1 MSQQINLYN
10 QALLPKVDVFS
21 GRMVLLALAGVFLL
35 TLLTYVWSAWDASR
49 LAHEEQLQEMQL
61 AGLQT
66 DVARLGTEV
75 AGRKPA
81 PQLTAELE
89 SLTSLLAGRNE
100 VIAVLKS
107 GVLGDTQGVSE
118 YFRAFARQTLDGLW
132 LTGFTIVGA
141 GKDITIE
148 GRTLRAELV
157 PGYVGKLR
165 REQVLRGQGF
175 GTLSVQKP
183 AEVGPASEARNT
195 AQFLEF
201 RLASQAPGASPTP
214 LPGGAR

>member
-21 GRMVLLALAGVFLL
+21 GRMVLLALAGIFLL
-35 TLLTYVWSAWDASR
+35 GLLSYAWSAWDATR
-49 LAHEEQLQEMQL
+49 LAHEEKLQEAQL
-61 AGLQT
+61 VVLQADMT
-66 DVARLGTEV
+66 RLGTEV
-75 AGRKPA
+75 GARKPG

-89 SLTSLLAGRNE
+89 SLDALLAGRNE

-107 GVLGDTQGVSE
+107 GVLGDTRGVSE

-141 GKDITIE
+141 GNDITIE

-165 REQVLRGQGF
+165 REEVLRGHGF

-183 AEVGPASEARNT
+183 AETTPASEPRNT

-201 RLASQAPGASPTP
+201 RLASQAPGAALAPVQ
-214 LPGGAR
+214 GGAR